1 MSDSVAPDEVQTEVA
16 ATGGESQSGE
26 GQSNEGQSNEGNSG
40 NGETFFGDNFN
51 PNKASQNT
59 QGANENPAE
68 RSANGAQQEQGKA
81 QPSIDP
87 ADYKINY
94 GEGANVQPYI
104 DKQFRDF
111 ARENGVSGE
120 MAQKLVDFNGQLEVA
135 RGQDQKLQAGKWRE
149 ETKSLPGWQGASYNK
164 NMGIANNALQ
174 AFASPELV
182 NMIVEAGY
190 QNHPEII
197 KAFHGIGVKM
207 SEDSYVDN
215 KGPSGRKKTMGEILY
230 PNQPV

>member
-1 MSDSVAPDEVQTEVA
+1 MGDSVAPDEVQTEVA
-16 ATGGESQSGE
+16 ATGVEGQSGE
-26 GQSNEGQSNEGNSG
+26 GQSSKGQT
-40 NGETFFGDNFN
+40 GEDEASFADNYD
-51 PNKASQNT
+51 PAKAGQHS
-59 QGANENPAE
+59 QGANGNPAE
-68 RSANGAQQEQGKA
+68 RSANGAQQEQA
-81 QPSIDP
+81 QPSVDP
-87 ADYKINY
+87 ADYNINY

-120 MAQKLVDFNGQLEVA
+120 MAQKLVDFNSQLEVA
-135 RGQDQKLQAGKWRE
+135 RVQDHKLQAGKWRE
-149 ETKSLPGWQGASYNK
+149 ETKSIPGWQGASYNK
-164 NMGIANNALQ
+164 NMGVANNALQ

-197 KAFHGIGVKM
+197 KAFYGIGVKM

-215 KGPSGRKKTMGEILY
+215 KGPTGRKKTMGEILY

>member
-1 MSDSVAPDEVQTEVA
+1 MSDSITPDEAQNAVA
-16 ATGGESQSGE
+16 ATGAE
-26 GQSNEGQSNEGNSG
+26 GPSNEGQNSKDQTS
-40 NGETFFGDNFN
+40 ESEASFADNYD
-51 PNKASQNT
+51 PAKAGRNS
-59 QGANENPAE
+59 QGANVNPAE
-68 RSANGAQQEQGKA
+68 RLANSEAQGKGEA
-81 QPSIDP
+81 QPSVDP
-87 ADYKINY
+87 ADYNINY

-120 MAQKLVDFNGQLEVA
+120 MAQKLVDFNSQLEVA

-207 SEDSYVDN
+207 SEDSYVN
-215 KGPSGRKKTMGEILY
+215 NTGPTGRKKTMGEILY